1 MGTKKIYQTGLEN
14 ARMNQPAAIDESL
27 LAAAVYFS
35 EDAILITNADI
46 SVAGPVIV
54 YVNPAFTR
62 MTGYRPEEVVGK
74 TPKLL
79 QGTKTDPAV
88 LSDLRLKLEKGEVF
102 RGWTVNYRKDGREFI
117 NEWHI
122 EPIKDVEGHITHFLA
137 IQRDI
142 TERKRMEVELLEQKN
157 ILEQKNAALREIL
170 ELIEIEKK
178 KIKENVSNNVEVV
191 VLPALSRLGRS
202 RSRHEKKYIGIIEEH
217 LKDLTSAFGSQLS
230 QPSHRLSPREV
241 EIANLVKSGLSSKD
255 IASTLNIS
263 IKTVETIRNKIRRK
277 LGLVNRSVNLTSYFR
292 NS

>member
-1 MGTKKIYQTGLEN
+1 MVSKKIYQTGLESG
-14 ARMNQPAAIDESL
+14 RSNQPVIEESL
-27 LAAAVYFS
+27 LAAAVFFS
-35 EDAILITNADI
+35 EDAILITNADL
-46 SVAGPVIV
+46 SQSGPAIV

-62 MTGYRPEEVVGK
+62 MTGYSSEEVLGK

-88 LSDLRLKLEKGEVF
+88 LAELNAKLQKGEVF

-122 EPIKDVEGHITHFLA
+122 EPIKDIDGQITHYLA

-142 TERKRMEVELLEQKN
+142 TERKKMEEELLEQKN

-170 ELIEIEKK
+170 ELVEIEKK
-178 KIKENVSNNVEVV
+178 KIKDNVSNNVEVV
-191 VLPALSRLGRS
+191 VLPALSRLGRT
-202 RSRHEKKYIGIIEEH
+202 RTRHEKKYIGIIEEH
-217 LKDLTSAFGSQLS
+217 LKDLTSTFGSQLA
-230 QPSHRLSPREV
+230 QPNHRLSPREV
-241 EIANLVKSGLSSKD
+241 EIANLVKSGMSSKD
-255 IASTLNIS
+255 IASALTIS